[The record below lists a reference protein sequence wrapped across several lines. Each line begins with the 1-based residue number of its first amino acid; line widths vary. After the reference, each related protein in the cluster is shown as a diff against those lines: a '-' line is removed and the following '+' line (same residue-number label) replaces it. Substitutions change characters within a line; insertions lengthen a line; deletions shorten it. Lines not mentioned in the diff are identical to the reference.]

1 LRREIGAVLGA
12 GRQDAAI
19 DQPALVRHPRR
30 VRTRT
35 TRSESFPRSSEPP
48 HLVVPNRPIAAPD
61 HRRIP
66 RDHRANDIGG
76 IGPGNTLLS
85 RVPLTDLGA
94 DLLVIGA
101 HGSRVRELL
110 LAAWSE

>member
-1 LRREIGAVLGA
+1 VLGA
-12 GRQDAAI
+12 ARKDAAI

-30 VRTRT
+30 VRTPT

-85 RVPLTDLGA
+85 RVRLT
-94 DLLVIGA
+94 
-101 HGSRVRELL
+101 
-110 LAAWSE
+110 SEPIYW